1 MQAAVSEGP
10 GTVQV
15 NSLWHKD
22 WWKSWNPR
30 PNRTSRSSHNDDDDP
45 ILVIESVIY

>member
-15 NSLWHKD
+15 NSLWHKAHYGT
-22 WWKSWNPR
+22 
-30 PNRTSRSSHNDDDDP
+30 RTGGRAGTQDP
-45 ILVIESVIY
+45 IGLAEVVIMMMMIPS